1 MFSFV
6 RSRGKKLLSRK
17 NSISLGLMHRSLL
30 LLSKLR
36 LQGQWRKL
44 RRTLSTPKG
53 FFLAV
58 VAVGFF
64 GLTLLPYLLTRG
76 LPTAVPKEHM
86 PLMTWFMHPA
96 ALFAFWVFSFVGS
109 HFKSP
114 IAFSMPEV
122 EFLFPGPFTRRELL
136 VFKLTVSTLGTLGFS
151 IMMPLIMPMVW
162 GPAALVGIWLALT
175 FMQWTAILVTLGAS
189 WLGERYRLVLGLVV
203 LALVSAVALSVWQSD
218 VMAEGVDLRDRL
230 LALESSTVS
239 RSVLAPFAVFSRV
252 MGAQSLSE
260 LFRWSAPALAMVVL
274 VGIAILTLDRFFV
287 EASLEASQRRYE
299 VMERLKRTG
308 GMPTIGARSK
318 PRMGLVSFPRLGGI
332 GPIAWRQ
339 SLEMFRGSGRLLLA
353 LPAVIAPFAAAVA
366 ASSQRTGTP
375 PDALVIALT
384 LITGFMIT
392 TMMQLG
398 LRNDLDHVDVI
409 KTLPL
414 SSQRIV
420 WGSIGASIL
429 YITLVQLVA
438 VAAMVIALRQ
448 WVPAAA
454 GALALALP
462 INVLTVATDS
472 SLVLLFPSI
481 RRFTPGDVLVGVRM
495 VLVNFAKVVF
505 AALAASIAG
514 LVFVAGRLL
523 FHDAPLAA
531 FGLAWLVLFV
541 EGLATVWLAAYLF
554 KHYDPSEHLLD
565 GD

>member
-1 MFSFV
+1 
-6 RSRGKKLLSRK
+6 
-17 NSISLGLMHRSLL
+17 MHRSLL

-36 LQGQWRKL
+36 LLAQVRKI

-53 FFLAV
+53 LFLAV

-64 GLTLLPYLLTRG
+64 GFTLLPYLLTRG
-76 LPTAVPKEHM
+76 LSTSIPKQ
-86 PLMTWFMHPA
+86 PLPQLTWFMHPA

-136 VFKLTVSTLGTLGFS
+136 IFKLAVSTLGTFGFS
-151 IMMPLIMPMVW
+151 IMMPLIMPMLW
-162 GPAALVGIWLALT
+162 GPAGLVGIWLALT
-175 FMQWTAILVTLGAS
+175 FMQWTAILVTLAAS
-189 WLGERYRLVLGLVV
+189 WLGERYRLAVGLVV
-203 LALVSAVALSVWQSD
+203 LALVSAVAISVWQSD
-218 VMAEGVDLRDRL
+218 VLADGVDIRDRL
-230 LALESSTVS
+230 LALEASWVS
-239 RSVLAPFAVFSRV
+239 RAVLAPFAVFSRV
-252 MGAQSLSE
+252 MSSQSFAELS
-260 LFRWSAPALAMVVL
+260 RWAAPALAMDVL
-274 VGIAILTLDRFFV
+274 VGIAILALDRFFI
-287 EASLEASQRRYE
+287 EASLDASQRRYE
-299 VMERLKRTG
+299 AIERLKRTG

-318 PRMGLVSFPRLGGI
+318 PRLGLVSFPRLGGI

-339 SLEMFRGSGRLLLA
+339 SLEMFRGSSRLLLA
-353 LPAVIAPFAAAVA
+353 LPAVIAPFAALIA
-366 ASSQRTGTP
+366 ASSHRTGTP

-384 LITGFMIT
+384 LITGFLIT

-429 YITLVQLVA
+429 YISLVQLVA
-438 VAAMVIALRQ
+438 VTAMVIALRQ

-472 SLVLLFPSI
+472 ALVLLFPSI

-505 AALAASIAG
+505 ALLAASVAG
-514 LVFVAGRLL
+514 LVFVAARWM
-523 FHDAPLAA
+523 FRDVPLAA
-531 FGLAWLVLFV
+531 FGLAWLVLFL
-541 EGLATVWLAAYLF
+541 EGLATVWLASYLF

-565 GD
+565 GE